1 MYMYSQTI
9 GLFHHSLNAL
19 RYIKKKKKNLKR
31 LCKFITNNNN
41 NINLDLTE
49 LQHALIETADRV
61 TEYKEYAIWVFRD
74 LEKSVETIDHKLL
87 NKF

>member
-1 MYMYSQTI
+1 MYSQTI
-9 GLFHHSLNAL
+9 GLFHHSRNAL
-19 RYIKKKKKNLKR
+19 RYIKKNLKG
-31 LCKFITNNNN
+31 LYKFITNNND

-74 LEKSVETIDHKLL
+74 LEKSVETID
-87 NKF
+87 NK

>member
-1 MYMYSQTI
+1 MYSQTI
-9 GLFHHSLNAL
+9 GLFHHSRNAL
-19 RYIKKKKKNLKR
+19 RYIKKNLKG
-31 LCKFITNNNN
+31 LYKFITNNND

-74 LEKSVETIDHKLL
+74 LEKSVETIDNKLPL
-87 NKF
+87 FINKFK

>member
-1 MYMYSQTI
+1 MYSQTI
-9 GLFHHSLNAL
+9 GLFHHSRNAL
-19 RYIKKKKKNLKR
+19 RYIKKILKG
-31 LCKFITNNNN
+31 LYKFITNNND

-74 LEKSVETIDHKLL
+74 LEKSVETID
-87 NKF
+87 NK

>member
-1 MYMYSQTI
+1 MYSQTI
-9 GLFHHSLNAL
+9 GLFHHSHNAL
-19 RYIKKKKKNLKR
+19 RYIKKNLKG
-31 LCKFITNNNN
+31 LYKFITNNND

-74 LEKSVETIDHKLL
+74 LEKSVETIDNGLCL
-87 NKF
+87 